1 MNTEKQ
7 IIKEF
12 KRILLS
18 SPQAEWRVK
27 NKNDWRTW
35 RMERVK
41 NPYIFVEKCEDGY
54 ANFVQKYAVKIGIE
68 YGESIWLS
76 KWEDLSL
83 WRGVRRIKNF
93 WINIEDQER
102 KLLQEDIL
110 ERREKD
116 LVKFLGAIKKI

>member
-18 SPQAEWRVK
+18 SPQVEWKVK
-27 NKNDWRTW
+27 NKSDWRTW
-35 RMERVK
+35 RMERAK
-41 NPYIFVEKCEDGY
+41 NPYIFVEKCEAGY
-54 ANFVQKYAVKIGIE
+54 ENFVQKYAVKIGIE

-76 KWEDLSL
+76 KWEALSL

-93 WINIEDQER
+93 WINIEEQER

-110 ERREKD
+110 ERREKE